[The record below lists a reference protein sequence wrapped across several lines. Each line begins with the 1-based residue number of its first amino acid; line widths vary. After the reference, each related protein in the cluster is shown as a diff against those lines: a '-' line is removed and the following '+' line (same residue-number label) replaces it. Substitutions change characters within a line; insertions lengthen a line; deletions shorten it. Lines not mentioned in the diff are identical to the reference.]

1 MTSVS
6 IPATKNKVVVN
17 ESGGAASVSVPVT
30 KNTVVVDESG
40 DVTSVSIPVTENKVV
55 VDESNEVASVSIT
68 TNTVAVVTVKIAG
81 INGVDELYE
90 LDDVQVADEVE
101 GDVLCW
107 DDAQQRWENRA
118 PANASAARSATI
130 AEPVSGDSF
139 TLFKTTRETTLTDVT
154 ALVSGGSVTYE
165 IRYAA
170 DRTATGT
177 LAIVTDTV
185 TNTTN
190 GDVATVQNQP
200 VPTGSWVWLDIT
212 TVTGTVN
219 EFNVSV
225 AF

>member
-1 MTSVS
+1 M
-6 IPATKNKVVVN
+6 
-17 ESGGAASVSVPVT
+17 
-30 KNTVVVDESG
+30 
-40 DVTSVSIPVTENKVV
+40 TSVSIPVTRNKVV
-55 VDESNEVASVSIT
+55 VDESGEIASVNIT

-90 LDDVQVADEVE
+90 LNDVQVANEVE
-101 GDVLCW
+101 GDVLRW

-130 AEPVSGDSF
+130 AEPLSGDSF

-212 TVTGTVN
+212 AVSGAVD
-219 EFNVSV
+219 EFNVGV